1 MREANTCLRQ
11 QSEGTEVAGRKF
23 VAKHLNS
30 GNPFVQLLLF
40 RGERCLCRQD
50 SGGQKLAARSSHKR
64 FTDYNMEQI
73 DIHDEPRI
81 EIIANACRS
90 PAGLGLHYHV
100 CIRSVNNKSASSG
113 GVE

>member
-1 MREANTCLRQ
+1 MTLI
-11 QSEGTEVAGRKF
+11 GTLSCSCCFSVVSGVCAGR
-23 VAKHLNS
+23 H
-30 GNPFVQLLLF
+30 
-40 RGERCLCRQD
+40 
-50 SGGQKLAARSSHKR
+50 SGGQKLAARSLHKR

-90 PAGLGLHYHV
+90 PAGLGLHNHV